1 MFFSPIFH
9 VPVNEANIL
18 KTSFCFNVFEI
29 HFVCIHI
36 APILSH
42 IRRRKWQPTPVLL
55 PGKSQGR
62 RSPVSCSPWGREESD
77 RTERHHFHF
86 SLSCT
91 GERNGN
97 PLVFLP
103 GESRDRGAWWAAVYG
118 VAQSR
123 TRLSDLAAAAAVYY
137 VLLCHDL

>member
-1 MFFSPIFH
+1 MPDTEMLEWYLILVEHLPPSGGNICYYTIETWYYINKISTHKHILNGLFDSIILEKVMLPLQICFFSPIFH

-42 IRRRKWQPTPVLL
+42 IRRRKWQPTPLLL

-62 RSPVSCSPWGREESD
+62 RSPVSCSPWGR
-77 RTERHHFHF
+77 
-86 SLSCT
+86 
-91 GERNGN
+91 
-97 PLVFLP
+97 
-103 GESRDRGAWWAAVYG
+103 
-118 VAQSR
+118 
-123 TRLSDLAAAAAVYY
+123 
-137 VLLCHDL
+137 